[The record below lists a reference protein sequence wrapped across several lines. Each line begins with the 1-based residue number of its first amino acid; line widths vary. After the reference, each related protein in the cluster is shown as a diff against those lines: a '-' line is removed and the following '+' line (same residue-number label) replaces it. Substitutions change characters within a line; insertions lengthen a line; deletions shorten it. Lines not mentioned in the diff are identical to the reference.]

1 MSKVCLIH
9 HPIGIGDIFFLQFIA
24 RQYLKLG
31 YDVIW
36 PIRKDIYW
44 IKDYIPDINF
54 CLIEDNFPGKEYYG
68 EDLIIISPN
77 FVYLG
82 LKNAHIWNNKFNHIM
97 KSKYSLL
104 NLDWNSWNEGFIFN
118 RNLEKENK
126 LYYNVLGLTDD
137 SKYVF
142 WNNMASV
149 DVRTSNVID
158 NLTFNYPVVKLQF
171 IDGYNLFDWCKVIE
185 NATEIHTVHTGIN
198 YLIDKLNIKSK
209 IYNMY
214 QGLHADE
221 VQYIPFIKH
230 PNFIPN

>member
-1 MSKVCLIH
+1 MDKICLIH

-31 YDVIW
+31 YDIIW
-36 PIRKDIYW
+36 PIRKDIFW

-54 CLIEDNFPGKEYYG
+54 CLPEDNFPGKEYYG
-68 EDLIIISPN
+68 QDLIIVSPN
-77 FVYLG
+77 FAYIG
-82 LKNAHIWNNKFNHIM
+82 LKNAHMWNNEFNHIM

-104 NLDWNSWNEGFIFN
+104 NLDWTSWNEGFIFN
-118 RNLEKENK
+118 RNVEKENE

-158 NLTFNYPVVKLQF
+158 DVKFDYSVVKLQF

-185 NATEIHTVHTGIN
+185 NAIEIHTVHTGIN
-198 YLIDKLNIKSK
+198 YLIDKLNIKAK
-209 IYNMY
+209 KYNMY
-214 QGLHADE
+214 QGLHASE
-221 VQYIPFIKH
+221 VQYIPFLKN